1 MPARSPLCTEE
12 DNVYWFGNWSTR
24 NKYSH
29 SCKKAFIID
38 CQLIVEPEVTTAEVP
53 PTAVLHLTAT
63 GSALRL
69 HGADLTPPYVRRM
82 GLNSRLMQTNGLQ
95 TKYLSNVQ
103 NPWLIQLKHR
113 NLVPEDSNMFAVT
126 EQIPAFRTWMH
137 NPRPGSGPERV
148 LSGPPS
154 RLKNTGNFS
163 WSTEILW
170 MNLNFI
176 ELLASFQ
183 LIKSETARMAIILN
197 HKHYKG

>member
-1 MPARSPLCTEE
+1 MQKGIHHRLPVDCRAWSDYGRGPSNGRPPPHSYRQRTMPAWCRPDRT
-12 DNVYWFGNWSTR
+12 
-24 NKYSH
+24 
-29 SCKKAFIID
+29 
-38 CQLIVEPEVTTAEVP
+38 
-53 PTAVLHLTAT
+53 
-63 GSALRL
+63 
-69 HGADLTPPYVRRM
+69 YVQRM